1 MKKQSRLMVCLVAG
15 VLILAVS
22 AAAAFGSV
30 NGYAK
35 YKTALKALALEEDNF
50 TAAGT
55 LTVKMD
61 DKEVMKMKADCALAA
76 PDYSAYT
83 TATQNGQTF
92 TRYNGSVGG
101 VYTWYSGD
109 DRTHYHQYPDD
120 PGKKNLL
127 GTDADDEMQKRMVTF
142 MELAADTV
150 VGDLKNNFVEAGSQD
165 GSTLYQVNIANSQ
178 VPSLVNAGLS
188 LFAYALAED
197 QTNVNTVR
205 YEDYDANA
213 FAYYEKTTGET
224 LSEEFKT
231 GYVQGMDDAWYEAN
245 EAQLDKFNEVTSEA
259 WENEYYQVLE
269 QKGSG
274 VVYVHA
280 DGTYDYY
287 ATEQD
292 FSKAHPSGDIS
303 DDLYYY
309 VGKDMVLD
317 NVACTFGVD
326 KNGKLTSNQIAVTF
340 TTTDLEGGHHKL
352 VISGDLQVS
361 DYGST
366 VVEQPDLTGRTK
378 VHS

>member
-1 MKKQSRLMVCLVAG
+1 MKKRTRIIACLTAG

-22 AAAAFGSV
+22 ATAAFGSV

-35 YKTALKALALEEDNF
+35 YKTALKALAMEEDNF

-55 LTVKMD
+55 LAVKMD
-61 DKEVMKMKADCALAA
+61 GKEIMKVKADYAMAA
-76 PDYSAYT
+76 PDYALST
-83 TATQNGQTF
+83 TATQNGKTF
-92 TRYNGSVGG
+92 TEYTGSVGG
-101 VYTWYSGD
+101 VYTWY
-109 DRTHYHQYPDD
+109 PDD
-120 PGKKNLL
+120 DTYCQYDQDEGQKNFL
-127 GTDADDEMQKRMVTF
+127 GFDAGDEMQKRLVTF

-150 VGDLKNNFVEAGSQD
+150 VGDLKNNFVEVGSEN

-188 LFAYALAED
+188 LFACALAED
-197 QTNVNTVR
+197 QSTVSTVR
-205 YEDYDANA
+205 YEDYDANT

-231 GYVQGMDDAWYEAN
+231 GYIHGGDDAWHEAN
-245 EAQLDKFNEVTSEA
+245 EAQLDKFYDVISED
-259 WENEYYQVLE
+259 WESEYWQVLE

-274 VVYVHA
+274 VVYVHT

-287 ATEQD
+287 PAMRD
-292 FSKAHPSGDIS
+292 FAKAHPSGDIS

-317 NVACTFGVD
+317 NVDCTFGVD
-326 KNGKLTSNQIAVTF
+326 QSGKLTSNQITVTF
-340 TTTDLEGGHHKL
+340 TATDLEGGHHQL

-378 VHS
+378 VN